1 MDARGITD
9 WVLWADKTITFPT
22 DRRPDNALVGS
33 WTADKSADQP
43 RSFSTCR
50 WCRSDHSRDTGYS
63 VARPS
68 ADVTPTR
75 RARGLRD
82 KPPDPHQLTTSQY
95 QSAQEWHTT
104 SSGGRDATGW
114 PPKRA

>member
-50 WCRSDHSRDTGYS
+50 WGRSDHSRDTGYS

-68 ADVTPTR
+68 ADVAPTQ
-75 RARGLRD
+75 RARALRD
-82 KPPDPHQLTTSQY
+82 KTAELRLLTNSQY
-95 QSAQEWHTT
+95 QMAQEWHTT
-104 SSGGRDATGW
+104 RSAGRD
-114 PPKRA
+114 